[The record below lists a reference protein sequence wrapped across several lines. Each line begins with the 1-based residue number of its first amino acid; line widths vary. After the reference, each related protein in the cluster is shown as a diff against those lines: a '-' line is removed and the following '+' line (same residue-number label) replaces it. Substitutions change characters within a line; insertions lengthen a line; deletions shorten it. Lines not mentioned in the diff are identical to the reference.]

1 MSSDLTIS
9 AENLDS
15 PGPPLIGALLR
26 MPWETVRA
34 RMLAGLH
41 QASFDDL
48 VPAHLNVLQFPGP
61 ENRRPSE
68 LANESRMSKQ
78 AMNYL
83 LTQMEQLGYLVRD
96 HDDGDDRRSKRIRLT
111 ERGNQAVHTIRSTVR
126 EIERE
131 WEHELGMTEFAKLR
145 DLLTRVSSGRPAD

>member
-1 MSSDLTIS
+1 M
-9 AENLDS
+9 
-15 PGPPLIGALLR
+15 PGAPLIGALLR
-26 MPWETVRA
+26 MPWQTVRA

-41 QASFDDL
+41 EAGFDDL
-48 VPAHLNVLQFPGP
+48 VPAHLNVLQYPGP

-96 HDDGDDRRSKRIRLT
+96 HDDDDRRSKRIRLT
-111 ERGNQAVHTIRSTVR
+111 ERGHQAFQTIRSTVR
-126 EIERE
+126 AIECE
-131 WEHELGMTEFAKLR
+131 WEQELGTAEFAKLR
-145 DLLTRVSSGRPAD
+145 DLLTRLSSGPPTDPQPGG